1 MNKEE
6 EDVRG
11 RQDFITALS
20 EWANLR
26 AGTGDKISDAFKQAR
41 YLVCNGDEKATDPLG
56 LKWEN
61 IGRNSPSSGTEISNK
76 LLAAALRGRSFTEE
90 EFTRS
95 FTKEEFTAFEV
106 SEVTAS
112 SYIQVDDDFFRPAT
126 VRGRDGGLFTGET
139 VLHIAIV
146 KKKHHR
152 SHPPL
157 PPLSLPPMVNHF

>member
-1 MNKEE
+1 MPYRSDLEFWLNDVDKWIRGPMNKEE
-6 EDVRG
+6 EDDL

-41 YLVCNGDEKATDPLG
+41 YLVCNGDEKATD
-56 LKWEN
+56 
-61 IGRNSPSSGTEISNK
+61 S
-76 LLAAALRGRSFTEE
+76 
-90 EFTRS
+90 
-95 FTKEEFTAFEV
+95 
-106 SEVTAS
+106 
-112 SYIQVDDDFFRPAT
+112 

-146 KKKHHR
+146 QKKHHR

-157 PPLSLPPMVNHF
+157 PPLYLPPMVKHF